1 MTTSLEMSVFVK
13 YRYGKSK
20 PFAAKKVSA
29 IAPQK
34 SSCFRSLI
42 TCQSKCILTVF
53 HSTTIKC

>member
-42 TCQSKCILTVF
+42 TCESSCILTAF
-53 HSTTIKC
+53 LSPTIKY